1 MKKIP
6 FFTKSIPFGKMRFWG
21 VWKNFVFIVKK
32 RVSVLFKI
40 LLNLI
45 LTLILSKNKLWKKLH
60 FLTKSMGKPLW
71 KNVIYGTAKNFYSY
85 GKKKVSF
92 FSFKVIEYFFHFYF
106 DQIEIQ
112 KNLAFFDLK
121 HGLTLRVNPFRKM
134 RFLGVWK
141 FLFLSSKKKMFVFF
155 LEYY

>member
-1 MKKIP
+1 MTLLFEEKQIMKKIP

-45 LTLILSKNKLWKKLH
+45 LTLILSKNK
-60 FLTKSMGKPLW
+60 
-71 KNVIYGTAKNFYSY
+71 IYGTAKNFYSY